1 MFIVIEGIDGSGKS
15 TQAELLAR
23 FIARE
28 TGEKVAK
35 ESEPTYGKYGSQ
47 LRDGTP
53 KSDEEMTNLLLKD
66 RAWHILQ
73 LENKIEQDLCQHIVM
88 DRYWLSTVAYQG
100 KTAEAIDDII
110 ERHKHFPKPDV
121 VVFIDV
127 DPDVAADR
135 IARRGGV
142 AAVKDEYET
151 LTFMRACA
159 ARYEKAIDACYAQG
173 IRVARIDSEIGKS
186 TDRIR
191 HEILDAIGG
200 FAPTRQLVFT
210 AEQEAALRN
219 ILHNKK

>member
-15 TQAELLAR
+15 TQAELLAQ

-28 TGEKVAK
+28 TAEKVVK
-35 ESEPTYGKYGSQ
+35 ESEPTYGKYGAQ

-73 LENKIEQDLCQHIVM
+73 LEDKIERDNCQHIVM

-100 KTAEAIDDII
+100 KTAEAIADII

-135 IARRGGV
+135 ITRRGGA

-159 ARYEKAIDACYAQG
+159 VRYEKALDACYAQG
-173 IRVARIDSEIGKS
+173 IRVVRIDSSPGKS
-186 TDRIR
+186 TESIR
-191 HEILDAIGG
+191 CEILAAIDT
-200 FAPTRQLVFT
+200 FPPTHQLVFT
-210 AEQEAALRN
+210 AEQEATLRN